1 MIAPVARCAGKG
13 PTACSPRIHQGFA
26 DPVCSTARS
35 VKPRRDEPVPS
46 PTESTSPGP
55 AVGGAPARN
64 AEATRRR
71 ILDAAEQEFAARGFA
86 GARLR
91 EIAGAARVQPALIHH
106 YFADKSGLYEAV
118 LDRGLELMQSR
129 SWMVLEAAVTV
140 ESMIRGFVDVLVDFY
155 ASNEQLLALV
165 RHETLTGS
173 DLLLERAKERLGP
186 LLGMSL
192 SLVEARQA
200 SGEIRDDLT
209 PRELV
214 LAGLS
219 MILYPSVEAKL
230 VDALLPPPSG
240 GDRIARRKESV
251 VTLLIAAL
259 KPQAP
264 AGAIASATAPTRS
277 IKPTVPA
284 RRARSSRT
292 PRGS

>member
-1 MIAPVARCAGKG
+1 M
-13 PTACSPRIHQGFA
+13 
-26 DPVCSTARS
+26 CSTTKP
-35 VKPRRDEPVPS
+35 VKPRRESHEP
-46 PTESTSPGP
+46 THTSGNS
-55 AVGGAPARN
+55 ASDAGGVAPARN

-91 EIAGAARVQPALIHH
+91 EIAAAARVQPALIHH

-118 LDRGLELMQSR
+118 LDRGLELMHSR

-140 ESMIRGFVDVLVDFY
+140 ESMIRGFVEVLVDFY

-259 KPQAP
+259 KPQTPAVAP
-264 AGAIASATAPTRS
+264 AIAPAPTRS
-277 IKPTVPA
+277 IKPAAPA
-284 RRARSSRT
+284 RRPRSPRT